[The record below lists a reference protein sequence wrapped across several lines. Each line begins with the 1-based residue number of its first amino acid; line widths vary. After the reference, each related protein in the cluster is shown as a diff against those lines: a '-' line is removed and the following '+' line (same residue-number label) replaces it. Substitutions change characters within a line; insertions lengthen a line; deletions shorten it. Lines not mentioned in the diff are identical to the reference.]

1 MATQR
6 VFKRLMAAAQLESVI
21 TTLLAFSALRAGP
34 AEHSASVE
42 GTQYTMFRRK
52 AELVPETAPRV

>member
-1 MATQR
+1 
-6 VFKRLMAAAQLESVI
+6 MAAAQLESVI

-42 GTQYTMFRRK
+42 GTQDTTLCRK
-52 AELVPETAPRV
+52 T